1 MLLSLLTFYLYENLE
16 DDLVF
21 CSNNDTINTEALPVP
36 RVDDDTFNTEEL
48 QVPSINNDI
57 FNTEELPVPALRTL
71 LAEQVN
77 LALLRFIPFLEGKL
91 LCNSKYPSEY
101 LG

>member
-16 DDLVF
+16 DDLVS

-36 RVDDDTFNTEEL
+36 RVDNDTFNTEEL
-48 QVPSINNDI
+48 QIPSINNDI

-71 LAEQVN
+71 LAEQVKIYRTQS
-77 LALLRFIPFLEGKL
+77 LSKLYIFL
-91 LCNSKYPSEY
+91 Y
-101 LG
+101 